1 MTCENCFVGS
11 SSLVVAA
18 ADRSQNTPRRGGATR
33 RPPVTAAA
41 PIIIVD
47 EEGSR
52 STAAKQGTTP
62 DRSTPRKAVV
72 VAAGSTVQQ
81 MSAAIAAS
89 CWWPSSPA
97 IPSSS
102 FGGAASRCGPR
113 GAAASVATAS
123 SSSAVS
129 GRGWGRAAA
138 RCLAR
143 APAAIAG
150 AQVRFLP
157 CEPAAAHQ
165 TASSIVVSQ
174 GCALIHIIC
183 VISYGHA
190 AGRRGR
196 PREAHPEYF
205 KLLEPC
211 VLAAP
216 PHGSSIDEPLL
227 TRGALGA
234 HAVFYKP
241 GSRGAADLQRCS
253 AHPAIATSPPVL
265 SGHTARR
272 RARLLLA
279 PRGLRFF

>member
-1 MTCENCFVGS
+1 MPILLSERRTRKKEFNNSCRVQIF
-11 SSLVVAA
+11 SLLQQH
-18 ADRSQNTPRRGGATR
+18 SHHHKKGGASSR
-33 RPPVTAAA
+33 HHASAHHHLRCINHHHDDGGAAG
-41 PIIIVD
+41 
-47 EEGSR
+47 GSR
-52 STAAKQGTTP
+52 TVNQGTTP

-72 VAAGSTVQQ
+72 VAAGSTMRRV
-81 MSAAIAAS
+81 SAAIAAS
-89 CWWPSSPA
+89 CWWPSSLA

-102 FGGAASRCGPR
+102 SCRSASCGHR
-113 GAAASVATAS
+113 DASVATAS
-123 SSSAVS
+123 SSSADS

-157 CEPAAAHQ
+157 CEPAAAYQ

-253 AHPAIATSPPVL
+253 AHPAIATSPQVL
-265 SGHTARR
+265 SGHNK
-272 RARLLLA
+272 LL
-279 PRGLRFF
+279 